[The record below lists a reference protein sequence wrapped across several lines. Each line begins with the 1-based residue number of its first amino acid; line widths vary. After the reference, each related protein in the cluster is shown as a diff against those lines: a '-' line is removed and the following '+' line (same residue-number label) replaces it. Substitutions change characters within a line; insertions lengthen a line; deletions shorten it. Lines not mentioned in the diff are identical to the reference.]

1 MPDIRP
7 LHRDDLPQVGALIA
21 REYGPVLPAGG
32 EAAWLS
38 DLLCDQPWADPE
50 VPSLVAAAE
59 DGAIIGFMG
68 AHARRV
74 RLGERELRAAV
85 CSHLVVDAERRSTA
99 AGAMLVSRFMSGAQD
114 LSYSDT
120 AIEVVARMWRAAGG
134 SIDPVR
140 SLAWARVLRPA
151 PWLARVAAGRFG
163 SGDADAGLTPFR
175 PLPIDRGVLRGSV
188 EGLDEEPLT
197 PAVMMEHAE
206 ALLAPL
212 SLRLGYTEGWLDWL
226 FGRLEHDQRPSRV
239 VSRLVRRRGR
249 PIGWYVYVRRPSGAG
264 EVLQIAGRPRDIDAV
279 LAVAARV
286 RQGRRRGGHDRP
298 RRAPPGRRPARPEV
312 RRRLRLAERRAHE
325 RPGRPR
331 GARRTR
337 LAAQPSRRRVV
348 VERDAPLT
356 RAAGEGLSYA
366 RLAAYAWRRSAT
378 SPGRLRVM

>member
-38 DLLCDQPWADPE
+38 DHLCDQPWADPE
-50 VPSLVAAAE
+50 VPSLVAAE
-59 DGAIIGFMG
+59 SDGAIIGFMG

-134 SIDPVR
+134 TIDPVR
-140 SLAWARVLRPA
+140 SLAWMRVLRPGA
-151 PWLARVAAGRFG
+151 WLARVAGGRFG
-163 SGDADAGLTPFR
+163 ADGVDTGLTPFR
-175 PLPIDRGVLRGSV
+175 PLPIDRGMLRGSV
-188 EGLDEEPLT
+188 EGLAEEPLT

-206 ALLAPL
+206 ALLSPL
-212 SLRLGYTEGWLDWL
+212 TLRLGYTECWLDWL

-264 EVLQIAGRPRDIDAV
+264 EVLQIAGRARDIGAV
-279 LAVAARV
+279 LASLLAGAKADGAVAMTGRV
-286 RQGRRRGGHDRP
+286 EPH
-298 RRAPPGRRPARPEV
+298 
-312 RRRLRLAERRAHE
+312 LADALRAHKCAVGFGS
-325 RPGRPR
+325 RSVVHTSDPGVRE
-331 GARRTR
+331 A
-337 LAAQPSRRRVV
+337 LAAPDSLLSRLDG
-348 VERDAPLT
+348 EWWAGAAP
-356 RAAGEGLSYA
+356 AAA
-366 RLAAYAWRRSAT
+366 
-378 SPGRLRVM
+378 P